1 MSDTLTAAAR
11 GRWTRRRALSTLGAA
26 GVGAATL
33 GLPLAALAQ
42 PQRVRFGNQPVINFA
57 PFSIPRA
64 MQAYAGKVDVATTV
78 FDGGPLVVQA
88 MVGGSVD
95 CGLVGVPPIV
105 NAANAGLP
113 IRVISAINNPSRG
126 YSLIAGGQYKT
137 VKDLAGKKVATAS
150 GTAFQYFLERGL
162 AKYGMT
168 AKDIDFQDMQL
179 EQARTAFVAGQVEAI
194 VPRET
199 DRLAV
204 LRERS
209 GSKVLLDADGFV
221 KGEGSLEPFLAFDV
235 CIATVDAIKRLGPGL
250 TALLGVYHRE
260 IAPLLSNPQ
269 TRPEMVT
276 QVTQW
281 LRSVGNAKAQDDAVA
296 AQLGYTEFLDLGKTR
311 AVMADQL
318 KKAFTLNA
326 EFLVKIGRFPK
337 VPDFGPIIDPSLLPA
352 S

>member
-1 MSDTLTAAAR
+1 MRHDHIDTAQPSQS
-11 GRWTRRRALSTLGAA
+11 RRRALQL
-26 GVGAATL
+26 VGAGA
-33 GLPLAALAQ
+33 AALALPGRTFAQ
-42 PQRVRFGNQPVINFA
+42 AQRVRFGNQPVINFA
-57 PFSIPRA
+57 PFSVPRA
-64 MQAYAGKVDVATTV
+64 VQAYVGKVDVATTV
-78 FDGGPLVVQA
+78 FDSGPLVVQA
-88 MVGGSVD
+88 MLGGSID

-126 YSLIAGGQYKT
+126 YSLIGGSQYKT

-150 GTAFQYFLERGL
+150 GTAFQYFLERSL

-168 AKDIDFQDMQL
+168 AKDIDFQDMQM
-179 EQARTAFVAGQVEAI
+179 EQARSAFVAGQVEAI

-204 LRERS
+204 LRERP
-209 GSKVLLDADGFV
+209 GSKVLLDADGFT

-260 IAPLLSNPQ
+260 IAPLLANPQ
-269 TRPEMVT
+269 TRPELVM

-281 LRSVGNAKAQDDAVA
+281 LRSVGNAKAQEDAVA
-296 AQLGYTEFLDLGKTR
+296 AQLGYTEFLDLAKTKT
-311 AVMADQL
+311 VMADQL
-318 KKAFTLNA
+318 KKAFTTNA
-326 EFLVKIGRFPK
+326 EYLVRIGRFPK
-337 VPDFGPIIDPSLLPA
+337 VPDFGPIIDASLLP
-352 S
+352 SG

>member
-1 MSDTLTAAAR
+1 MSDSFPTAAAAR
-11 GRWTRRRALSTLGAA
+11 CSRRHALHALAGGA
-26 GVGAATL
+26 
-33 GLPLAALAQ
+33 AALALPRIVRAQ
-42 PQRVRFGNQPVINFA
+42 AQRIRFGNQPVINFA
-57 PFSIPRA
+57 PFSVPRA
-64 MQAYAGKVDVATTV
+64 MQGYAGKVDVATTV

-88 MVGGSVD
+88 MVGGSID

-105 NAANAGLP
+105 NAAAAGLP
-113 IRVISAINNPSRG
+113 VRVISAINNPSRG
-126 YSLIAGGQYKT
+126 YSLISGGQYKT
-137 VKDLAGKKVATAS
+137 LKDLAGKKVATAG

-168 AKDIDFQDMQL
+168 TRDIDFQDMQL
-179 EQARTAFVAGQVEAI
+179 EQARSAFVAGQIEAL

-204 LRERS
+204 LRERN
-209 GSKVLLDADGFV
+209 GAKVLLDADGFT

-250 TALLGVYHRE
+250 TALLGVYHGQ

-276 QVTQW
+276 QVTAW
-281 LRSVGNAKAQDDAVA
+281 LRSVGNAKAQEDSVA
-296 AQLGYTEFLDLGKTR
+296 AQLGYTEFLDLAKTR
-311 AVMADQL
+311 QVMADQL
-318 KKAFTLNA
+318 RKSFTANA

-337 VPDFGPIIDPSLLPA
+337 VPDFGAIIDASLLPA
-352 S
+352 A